1 MLRYI
6 LKRILIF
13 IPTLIIISVVIFAL
27 SKIAPG
33 DPVEQK
39 MQGGASAG
47 DTGQL
52 ADRQAGEEQYFEV
65 ARELGMDLPN
75 FYFQFTG
82 RPQCDT
88 LYKVGRRYEKE
99 TLQELSSIYGNW
111 SNVSQYYK
119 GLKSLE
125 IASFNIEKN
134 EDNFEKLRT
143 LRESLNELYR
153 EPDEKVITSK
163 LQQIEESINSEQEV
177 TLDSA
182 NFIINPETSDTIT
195 TSKKQLLVGLT
206 DNFNKANNAF
216 NTMKAEQSG
225 FAKYIPKFV
234 WHGTDSQYHRW
245 IFGNRPWFGKS
256 DDPNKTHGGFLR
268 GEYGVSYSDGRP
280 VWSQLKEALKITFW
294 LNFVAILIIY
304 LVSIPLGVYIA
315 VKKDSLFD
323 RLTTLILFILY
334 SLPGFWIATILIVFF
349 TNSEYGMDWF
359 PGFGLGSNKIT
370 SAMGFTE
377 EMGIRLYHII
387 LPLFCLTYGGLAY
400 LSRQMRGGVINTF
413 KQDYIRTARSKGLD
427 ENVIIWKHTFRNSLI
442 PVITIFASLFP
453 AMIGGSVIIEIIFS
467 IPGMGKLALDSLFS
481 RDWPILFTV
490 VMFSSILTLIGIL
503 VSDILYTIVDP
514 RITFTRK
521 S

>member
-1 MLRYI
+1 MLSYI
-6 LKRILIF
+6 LKRVLIF
-13 IPTLIIISVVIFAL
+13 IPTLIIISIVIFVL

-52 ADRQAGEEQYFEV
+52 ADRQAGERAYFEV

-99 TLQELSSIYGNW
+99 TLEKLSSKYGDW
-111 SNVSQYYK
+111 PNVSQYFK

-134 EDNFEKLRT
+134 EYTFEKLRT
-143 LRESLNELYR
+143 LREGINELYR
-153 EPDEKVITSK
+153 EPNEKVIASK
-163 LQQIEESINSEQEV
+163 FQQIEESINSEQEV
-177 TLDSA
+177 TLDSVD
-182 NFIINPETSDTIT
+182 FIVNATTGDTIT
-195 TSKKQLLVGLT
+195 TAKKQLLAGLSSS
-206 DNFNKANNAF
+206 FAEANNAF
-216 NTMKAEQSG
+216 NTMKTERSN
-225 FAKYIPKFV
+225 FAKYIPKFI
-234 WHGTDSQYHRW
+234 WHGINNQYHRW

-268 GEYGVSYSDGRP
+268 GDFGVSYSDGRP
-280 VWSQLKEALKITFW
+280 VWSTLKEALKITFW
-294 LNFVAILIIY
+294 INFIAIILIY
-304 LVSIPLGVYIA
+304 LLSIPLGVYIA
-315 VKKDSLFD
+315 VNKDSLFD

-359 PGFGLGSNKIT
+359 PGFGLGTSKIT
-370 SAMGFTE
+370 EAMGFSE

-387 LPLFCLTYGGLAY
+387 LPMFCITYGGLAY

-427 ENVIIWKHTFRNSLI
+427 ESVIIWKHVFRNSLI
-442 PVITIFASLFP
+442 PIITIFAGLFP

-467 IPGMGKLALDSLFS
+467 IPGMGKLALESLFS
-481 RDWPILFTV
+481 RNWPVLFTI

-514 RITFTRK
+514 RITFTK
-521 S
+521 KA